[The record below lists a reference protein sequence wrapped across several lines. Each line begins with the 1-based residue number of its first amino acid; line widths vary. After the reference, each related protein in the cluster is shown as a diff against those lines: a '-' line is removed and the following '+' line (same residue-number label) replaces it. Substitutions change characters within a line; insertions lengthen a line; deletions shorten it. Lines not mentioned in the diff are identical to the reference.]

1 MDNFETI
8 KKGVTNILLEV
19 EKEFGTDVPVSMIDI
34 LFMIPMSGSTSV
46 KKIRSLSTLTEAG
59 VSRVL
64 STLNAHNLEHRRQ
77 VEKLIDIYVDEKDRR
92 FRNVK
97 LTRRGKDLVAKFM
110 SHLTVGNTPQ
120 LVLT

>member
-1 MDNFETI
+1 MDNFETF

-34 LFMIPMSGSTSV
+34 LFMIPISGSTSV
-46 KKIRSLSTLTEAG
+46 TKIRKLSTLTEAG

-77 VEKLIDIYVDEKDRR
+77 VEKLIEIYIDEKDRR

-97 LTRRGKDLVAKFM
+97 LTRRGKDLVLRFM
-110 SHLTVGNTPQ
+110 DPLLTDKSPQ
-120 LVLT
+120 REVA